1 MTAVTDQDP
10 TEHTGHTT
18 GEAGRAGRPDQAG
31 RADQASAQ
39 GSRAEEASAQGSRVE
54 HASAQ
59 GSRAEQASIQEGRS
73 EPASAR
79 AGRAGRGGRS
89 GQPSARPAD
98 EPGRAGATGRTGRT
112 GPGNGREPDRDA
124 TERATARGDDAG
136 DATGEDAEGTGRG
149 APSQERGGER
159 HSRGLHA
166 RVMDAAVSR
175 RTERDRGRDGA
186 WGRIGESSR
195 DRDGDGGA
203 KRRAASERE
212 AAAGHESVSGHAVT
226 SSGRAVASG
235 HSAASERAVASGHSA
250 VSERAVGGPL
260 GSADGGEGAWGDGL
274 IARRV
279 DEKNGGTD
287 PYSVVPSRPAG
298 SSAALMPLAYD
309 GQLRS
314 RLDALRELV
323 GLSRTRLDTE
333 TLGEAGRVLDEA
345 AARRRLSGQHTVVA
359 IAGATGSGKSQLFNT
374 LAGVTI
380 SETGVRRPTTAAPIA
395 CSWSDGA
402 ASLLDRLSIPG
413 RLRRRPIQH
422 PDSESP
428 LRGLVLIDLPD
439 HDSAAVQHREQVDR
453 ILRLVDAVIWVVDPE
468 KYADAVLHERY
479 LRPMAGHAEV
489 TFVVLNQV
497 DRLPGEAAEQ
507 VLDDLRRLLDE
518 DGIALGEHGE
528 PGATVLALSALTGEG
543 IGELRETL
551 GQFVAERQ
559 APARRI
565 SADVDAAARELR
577 PVYVTGQRT
586 GLSEEAREEF
596 ADRLADAV
604 GATAAGEAAER
615 AWLRNANRACGT
627 PWLRL
632 WRWYHDRREPP
643 TGRLQLRAQAD
654 EEATARQRVE
664 QAVRTV
670 SERASAGLPAP
681 WAQAMREAA
690 VRGAQGLPE
699 ALDELAVRTGLPPG
713 RPPRPGWW
721 PVAVLAQASMTLLQ
735 VVGGLWLL
743 GQIIGFVPP
752 NLGVPVLLMLA
763 GIIGGPLIE
772 WSCRIAAR
780 GPARRYGHEA
790 ERLLREAA
798 AGCGRARV
806 LDPLAAELL
815 RYREVREQYGR
826 VTGVGAAAR

>member
-10 TEHTGHTT
+10 TEHTDHTT
-18 GEAGRAGRPDQAG
+18 GEGRTTPGDRALRASRAGRHTSPADEHTSPADEGEQADAPRANSADRADQTDREAPEGREVRQVRERRADREGPAGAGPAGPGAG
-31 RADQASAQ
+31 RAD
-39 GSRAEEASAQGSRVE
+39 G
-54 HASAQ
+54 
-59 GSRAEQASIQEGRS
+59 
-73 EPASAR
+73 SAR
-79 AGRAGRGGRS
+79 S
-89 GQPSARPAD
+89 
-98 EPGRAGATGRTGRT
+98 
-112 GPGNGREPDRDA
+112 
-124 TERATARGDDAG
+124 
-136 DATGEDAEGTGRG
+136 TGRG
-149 APSQERGGER
+149 PVNDRKPAP
-159 HSRGLHA
+159 
-166 RVMDAAVSR
+166 AV
-175 RTERDRGRDGA
+175 
-186 WGRIGESSR
+186 
-195 DRDGDGGA
+195 
-203 KRRAASERE
+203 ERE
-212 AAAGHESVSGHAVT
+212 AAAPEDSTGDTAWDTGADAGQGARLRRRDGERLRRRGDRDRDRDRDRVADAADVAATAAADAGHG
-226 SSGRAVASG
+226 GASG
-235 HSAASERAVASGHSA
+235 G
-250 VSERAVGGPL
+250 
-260 GSADGGEGAWGDGL
+260 DEGAWGDGL

-279 DEKNGGTD
+279 DENGTAEQ
-287 PYSVVPSRPAG
+287 YAVLPSRPPS

-309 GQLRS
+309 GNLRS

-323 GLSRTRLDTE
+323 GLSRARLDSG
-333 TLGEAGRVLDEA
+333 TLAEAGRVLDEA

-402 ASLLDRLSIPG
+402 ASLLDRLGIPG
-413 RLRRRPIQH
+413 RLRRRPLQH

-453 ILRLVDAVIWVVDPE
+453 ILGLVDAVIWVVDPE
-468 KYADAVLHERY
+468 KYADAVIHERY
-479 LRPMAGHAEV
+479 LRPMAGHAEI

-518 DGIALGEHGE
+518 DGIALGEYGE
-528 PGATVLALSALTGEG
+528 PGATVLALSALTGDG
-543 IGELRETL
+543 IGELRESL

-559 APARRI
+559 GPARRI
-565 SADVDAAARELR
+565 AADVDAAARRLR
-577 PVYVTGQRT
+577 PVYVTGRRT

-632 WRWYHDRREPP
+632 WRWYHDRREPA
-643 TGRLQLRAQAD
+643 TGRLSLRAQAD

-670 SERASAGLPAP
+670 SDHASAGLPAP
-681 WAQAMREAA
+681 WALAMREAA
-690 VRGAQGLPE
+690 VRGAHGLPE
-699 ALDELAVRTGLPPG
+699 ALDELAARTGLPPG

-735 VVGGLWLL
+735 VLGGLWLL
-743 GQIIGFVPP
+743 GQIVGFMSP
-752 NLGVPVLLMLA
+752 NLGVPVLMMLA
-763 GIIGGPLIE
+763 GIVGGPLIE
-772 WSCRIAAR
+772 WSCRMAAR

-826 VTGVGAAAR
+826 VTGVGAGTTTR